1 MEPLG
6 RRVVRVSVRM
16 MGPLREVSGR
26 SEEELNLTGDV
37 DVSSAIRELVEE
49 HGEAFKEAL
58 LDPLSQNLTI
68 KTLILLNGVEINN
81 IKGIDTPLADG
92 DHIVLIPVT
101 HGG

>member
-1 MEPLG
+1 
-6 RRVVRVSVRM
+6 M
-16 MGPLREVSGR
+16 MGPLREASGR

>member
-1 MEPLG
+1 VEPLG
-6 RRVVRVSVRM
+6 RHVIRVSVRM
-16 MGPLREVSGR
+16 MGPLREASGR
-26 SEEELNLTGDV
+26 SKEELNLTGDV

-49 HGEAFKEAL
+49 HGEAFKDAL
-58 LDPLSQNLTI
+58 LDPLSQSPTT

-81 IKGIDTPLADG
+81 IKGIDTPLDDG

>member
-6 RRVVRVSVRM
+6 RRVVRVRVRM
-16 MGPLREVSGR
+16 MGPLREASGR

-37 DVSSAIRELVEE
+37 DVSSVIRELVEE

-58 LDPLSQNLTI
+58 LDPLTQNPTI

-81 IKGIDTPLADG
+81 IKGIDTTLFDG

>member
-1 MEPLG
+1 VEPLG

-16 MGPLREVSGR
+16 MGSLREASGR

-49 HGEAFKEAL
+49 HGKAFKEVL

-68 KTLILLNGVEINN
+68 KTLILVNGVEINN
-81 IKGIDTPLADG
+81 IKGIDTPLDDG

>member
-1 MEPLG
+1 M
-6 RRVVRVSVRM
+6 VRVNVRM
-16 MGPLREVSGR
+16 MGPLREASGR
-26 SEEELNLTGDV
+26 SEEELNLTDIV

-58 LDPLSQNLTI
+58 LDPLTKNPTTI